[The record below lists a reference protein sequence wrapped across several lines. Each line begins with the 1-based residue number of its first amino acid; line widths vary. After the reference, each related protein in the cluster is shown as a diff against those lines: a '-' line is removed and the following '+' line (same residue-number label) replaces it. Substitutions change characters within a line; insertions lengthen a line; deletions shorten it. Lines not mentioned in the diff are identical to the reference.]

1 MALEFKPSREETIKM
16 IINGTPADFELRSS
30 DHEFAAVQLSNFCAN
45 DCLYCKYSRDNWTVE
60 RIRKSVEEIM
70 EALENAG
77 AGEKKKIL
85 LYSGLDLYFFTD
97 RLTDIIGEVKKA
109 YPDRELYLALNERV
123 YEDYEAF
130 YKAGADGFILPHRS
144 INEEHFSRIHP
155 MDMYPDFRKNVL
167 PILREIGLKIGTG
180 ITVGWPYQTAEM
192 LAEDIEFISELK
204 PDLVAVDRFVPA
216 KDTQFEGFEKGSVKQ
231 TENVRKIIARI
242 LPDADILTKL
252 ELE

>member
-1 MALEFKPSREETIKM
+1 MALEFKPSREETVEM
-16 IINGTPADFELRSS
+16 IINGTPEDFELRSS
-30 DHEFAAVQLSNFCAN
+30 DDEFASVQLSNFCAN
-45 DCLYCKYSRDNWTVE
+45 DCLYCKYSRENWTID
-60 RIRKSVEEIM
+60 RKRKSKEEVM
-70 EALENAG
+70 KAFEEAG
-77 AGEKKKIL
+77 AGEKKKLL

-97 RLTDIIGEVKKA
+97 RITDIIKEIKKE
-109 YPDRELYLALNERV
+109 YPDSELYLALNERV
-123 YEDYEAF
+123 YEDYEEF

-192 LAEDIEFISELK
+192 ISEDIEFISELK
-204 PDLVAVDRFVPA
+204 PDLVVVDRFVPA
-216 KDTQFEGFEKGSVKQ
+216 KDTQFEGFDKGSVKQ
-231 TENVRKIIARI
+231 TENVIKITGRI
-242 LPDADILTKL
+242 LPDADILTEL